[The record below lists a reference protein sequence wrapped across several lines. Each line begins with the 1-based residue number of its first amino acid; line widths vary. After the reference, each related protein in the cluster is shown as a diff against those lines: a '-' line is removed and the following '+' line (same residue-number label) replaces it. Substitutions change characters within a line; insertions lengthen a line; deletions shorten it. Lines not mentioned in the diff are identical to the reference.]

1 MMQQLE
7 LPTPTILVDGMRD
20 PKHDDITYWGRA
32 TLGWDGRWRCHANV
46 QGNWCIVE
54 VTVRFGAQ

>member
-1 MMQQLE
+1 MEQLE
-7 LPTPTILVDGMRD
+7 LPTPSVLVNGMRD
-20 PKHDDITYWGRA
+20 HKHNIEYWGRA

-54 VTVRFGAQ
+54 VSIKFADER